1 MLMLIGTLAMAL
13 TVQQATAIGH
23 SEAACLGE
31 VHQDDTEDEAL
42 QHTHHAKRCYPVA
55 YAIVAPVGVVLDINN
70 GISIFG
76 PAADEAPPVNS
87 GRSKHF
93 RPPRFICAAIATRP
107 TQPYFGAQSHE
118 RQYRMRTMKRRNF
131 LGLLP
136 MGIAAATLP
145 TIKSARAQSL
155 WDMMN
160 QNRSL
165 SDAEREANSAAA
177 IQAIDTVEPILSY
190 DTANNL
196 QMAIA
201 QYEPFV
207 ASGGWE
213 QVPQETY
220 GVTIGVAR
228 DGVIQLK
235 RRLLSSADM
244 AMVERVDDVMD
255 APTDAAL
262 RRFQARHGL
271 HVSGQVDEATW
282 YALNVPAET
291 RLHQLRLNLLRV
303 QNMVSELADRYVVVN
318 IPAAFI
324 EVVEGGMVQRRHTA
338 VVGRIDRQ
346 TPILKSRIHQINFN
360 PYWNV
365 PVSIIRRDLI
375 KYMNENPNYLTEQK
389 IRIFDGSGNELQP
402 SQINWQTEEAVNYS
416 FRQDPGP
423 LNSMGNVKI
432 NFHNPHAVYL
442 HDTPTKGLFG
452 ENARFYSS
460 GCVRVDQ
467 VQDFVAWVLRDNGD
481 WGPSDIQTVFATGER
496 KDVDVSSPPEI
507 HTTYISAWA
516 NRNGVVSFRDD
527 IYEFDMAGK
536 VTFET

>member
-1 MLMLIGTLAMAL
+1 
-13 TVQQATAIGH
+13 
-23 SEAACLGE
+23 
-31 VHQDDTEDEAL
+31 
-42 QHTHHAKRCYPVA
+42 
-55 YAIVAPVGVVLDINN
+55 
-70 GISIFG
+70 
-76 PAADEAPPVNS
+76 
-87 GRSKHF
+87 
-93 RPPRFICAAIATRP
+93 
-107 TQPYFGAQSHE
+107 
-118 RQYRMRTMKRRNF
+118 MKRRDF
-131 LGLLP
+131 LRLLP
-136 MGIAAATLP
+136 MSAALTLP
-145 TIKSARAQSL
+145 MMQPARAQSL

-160 QNRSL
+160 RNQSL
-165 SDAEREANSAAA
+165 TDAEREANSAAA
-177 IQAIDTVEPILSY
+177 IASIDTVEPILSY

-196 QMAIA
+196 QLAIG

-207 ASGGWE
+207 NAGGWE

-220 GVTIGVAR
+220 GLSMGMAREGV
-228 DGVIQLK
+228 VQLK
-235 RRLLSSADM
+235 RRLLSSSDM
-244 AMVERVDDVMD
+244 PMVENVDGTFD
-255 APTDAAL
+255 AATDAAL
-262 RRFQARHGL
+262 RHFQARHGL
-271 HVSGQVDEATW
+271 QVTGQVDEATW
-282 YALNVPAET
+282 YTLNVPAET

-303 QNMVSELADRYVVVN
+303 QNMAPALANRYVVVN

-324 EVVEGGMVQRRHTA
+324 ETVENGMVVKRHTA

-389 IRIFDGSGNELQP
+389 IRILDGNGQEIQP
-402 SQINWQTEEAVNYS
+402 SSINWQTEEAVNYR

-452 ENARFYSS
+452 DNARFYSS

-467 VQDFVAWVLRDNGD
+467 VQDFVGWVLRDNAA
-481 WGPSDIQTVFATGER
+481 WGPTEIGNVFANGER
-496 KDVDVSSPPEI
+496 TDVDVQSPPEI

-527 IYEFDMAGK
+527 VYEFDMAGK
-536 VTFET
+536 VTFEA

>member
-1 MLMLIGTLAMAL
+1 M
-13 TVQQATAIGH
+13 
-23 SEAACLGE
+23 
-31 VHQDDTEDEAL
+31 
-42 QHTHHAKRCYPVA
+42 KRRDF
-55 YAIVAPVGVVLDINN
+55 LRLL
-70 GISIFG
+70 
-76 PAADEAPPVNS
+76 PA
-87 GRSKHF
+87 G
-93 RPPRFICAAIATRP
+93 AIATLP
-107 TQPYFGAQSHE
+107 IMQP
-118 RQYRMRTMKRRNF
+118 
-131 LGLLP
+131 
-136 MGIAAATLP
+136 
-145 TIKSARAQSL
+145 ARAQSL

-160 QNRSL
+160 QRQTL
-165 SDAEREANSAAA
+165 TDAEREANSAAA
-177 IQAIDTVEPILSY
+177 IQSIDTVEPILSY
-190 DTANNL
+190 DTVNNL
-196 QMAIA
+196 HMAIA

-207 ASGGWE
+207 ARGGWE

-220 GVTIGVAR
+220 GVTMGVSR
-228 DGVIQLK
+228 DGVVQLK
-235 RRLLSSADM
+235 RRLLASADM
-244 AMVERVDDVMD
+244 PMVENVDQTFD

-271 HVSGQVDEATW
+271 QVNGQVDEATW

-303 QNMVSELADRYVVVN
+303 EAMAPALADRYVVVN

-375 KYMNENPNYLTEQK
+375 KYMNENPNYLTEQQ
-389 IRIFDGSGNELQP
+389 IRIFDAGGQELQP
-402 SQINWQTEEAVNYS
+402 TQINWQTEEAVNYS

-423 LNSMGNVKI
+423 QNSMGNVKI

-467 VQDFVAWVLRDNGD
+467 VQDFVGWVLRDNGD
-481 WGPSDIQTVFATGER
+481 WGPTEIGNVFATGER
-496 KDVDVSSPPEI
+496 KDVEVRNPPEI

-527 IYEFDMAGK
+527 VYEFDMAGK
-536 VTFET
+536 VSFEA

>member
-1 MLMLIGTLAMAL
+1 
-13 TVQQATAIGH
+13 
-23 SEAACLGE
+23 
-31 VHQDDTEDEAL
+31 
-42 QHTHHAKRCYPVA
+42 
-55 YAIVAPVGVVLDINN
+55 
-70 GISIFG
+70 
-76 PAADEAPPVNS
+76 
-87 GRSKHF
+87 
-93 RPPRFICAAIATRP
+93 
-107 TQPYFGAQSHE
+107 
-118 RQYRMRTMKRRNF
+118 MKRRDF
-131 LGLLP
+131 LRLIPAGAVAALP
-136 MGIAAATLP
+136 MIQP
-145 TIKSARAQSL
+145 SHAQSL

-160 QNRSL
+160 QSRTL
-165 SDAEREANSAAA
+165 TDAEREANSAAA
-177 IQAIDTVEPILSY
+177 IQAIETVEPILSY
-190 DTANNL
+190 DTVNNL

-207 ASGGWE
+207 ARGGWE

-220 GVTIGVAR
+220 GVTMGVAR
-228 DGVIQLK
+228 DGVVQLK
-235 RRLLSSADM
+235 RRLLASADM
-244 AMVERVDDVMD
+244 PMVENVDDAMD

-271 HVSGQVDEATW
+271 QVSGQVDEATW

-291 RLHQLRLNLLRV
+291 RLRQLQLNLVRV
-303 QNMVSELADRYVVVN
+303 QTMAPALADRYVVVN

-324 EVVEGGMVQRRHTA
+324 ETVEGGMVVRRHTA

-360 PYWNV
+360 PFWNV

-375 KYMNENPNYLTEQK
+375 KTMNENPNYLTEQK
-389 IRIFDGSGNELQP
+389 IRIFDGGGQELQP
-402 SQINWQTEEAVNYS
+402 SQVNWQTEEAVNYR

-452 ENARFYSS
+452 DNARFFSS

-467 VQDFVAWVLRDNGD
+467 VRDFVGWVLRDNGD
-481 WGPSDIQTVFATGER
+481 WGDAEIGNVFSTGER
-496 KDVDVSSPPEI
+496 KDVDVRSPVEI

-527 IYEFDMAGK
+527 VYEFDMAGK
-536 VTFET
+536 VSFEA

>member
-1 MLMLIGTLAMAL
+1 
-13 TVQQATAIGH
+13 
-23 SEAACLGE
+23 
-31 VHQDDTEDEAL
+31 
-42 QHTHHAKRCYPVA
+42 
-55 YAIVAPVGVVLDINN
+55 
-70 GISIFG
+70 
-76 PAADEAPPVNS
+76 
-87 GRSKHF
+87 
-93 RPPRFICAAIATRP
+93 
-107 TQPYFGAQSHE
+107 
-118 RQYRMRTMKRRNF
+118 
-131 LGLLP
+131 
-136 MGIAAATLP
+136 
-145 TIKSARAQSL
+145 
-155 WDMMN
+155 
-160 QNRSL
+160 
-165 SDAEREANSAAA
+165 
-177 IQAIDTVEPILSY
+177 
-190 DTANNL
+190 
-196 QMAIA
+196 MAIA

-213 QVPQETY
+213 QVPQATY

-271 HVSGQVDEATW
+271 QVSGQVDEATW

-303 QNMVSELADRYVVVN
+303 QNMASELADRYVVVN

-389 IRIFDGSGNELQP
+389 IRIFNGSGNELQP

-452 ENARFYSS
+452 DNARFYSS

-481 WGPSDIQTVFATGER
+481 WGATEIQTVFTTGER
-496 KDVDVSSPPEI
+496 KDVDVSNPPEI

-527 IYEFDMAGK
+527 VYEFDMAGK
-536 VTFET
+536 VTFEA

>member
-1 MLMLIGTLAMAL
+1 M
-13 TVQQATAIGH
+13 
-23 SEAACLGE
+23 
-31 VHQDDTEDEAL
+31 
-42 QHTHHAKRCYPVA
+42 
-55 YAIVAPVGVVLDINN
+55 GVV
-70 GISIFG
+70 
-76 PAADEAPPVNS
+76 
-87 GRSKHF
+87 
-93 RPPRFICAAIATRP
+93 
-107 TQPYFGAQSHE
+107 
-118 RQYRMRTMKRRNF
+118 
-131 LGLLP
+131 
-136 MGIAAATLP
+136 ATLP
-145 TIKSARAQSL
+145 LTSPTRAESI

-160 QNRSL
+160 RSRTL

-177 IQAIDTVEPILSY
+177 LHAIDTVEPILSY

-207 ASGGWE
+207 TRGGWE

-220 GVTIGVAR
+220 GVTMGVAR
-228 DGVIQLK
+228 DGVVQLK
-235 RRLLSSADM
+235 RRLLSSTDLP
-244 AMVERVDDVMD
+244 MVDRVDDAFD

-271 HVSGQVDEATW
+271 QVNGQVDEATW

-291 RLHQLRLNLLRV
+291 RLRQLQLNLLRV
-303 QNMVSELADRYVVVN
+303 QAMAPALADRYVVVN

-324 EVVEGGMVQRRHTA
+324 ETVEGGIVARRHTA

-360 PYWNV
+360 PFWNV

-375 KYMNENPNYLTEQK
+375 KYMNENPNYLTEQR
-389 IRIFDGSGNELQP
+389 IRIYDGTGQELQP
-402 SQINWQTEEAVNYS
+402 TDINWQTEDAVNYS

-423 LNSMGNVKI
+423 QNSMGNVKI
-432 NFHNPHAVYL
+432 NFNNPHAVYL

-467 VQDFVAWVLRDNGD
+467 VQDFVAWVLRDTGD
-481 WGPSDIQTVFATGER
+481 WGPNEIGTIFSAGDR
-496 KDVDVSSPPEI
+496 KDVDVRNPVEI

-516 NRNGVVSFRDD
+516 NRQGVVSFRDD
-527 IYEFDMAGK
+527 VYEFDMAGK

>member
-1 MLMLIGTLAMAL
+1 
-13 TVQQATAIGH
+13 
-23 SEAACLGE
+23 
-31 VHQDDTEDEAL
+31 
-42 QHTHHAKRCYPVA
+42 
-55 YAIVAPVGVVLDINN
+55 
-70 GISIFG
+70 
-76 PAADEAPPVNS
+76 
-87 GRSKHF
+87 
-93 RPPRFICAAIATRP
+93 
-107 TQPYFGAQSHE
+107 
-118 RQYRMRTMKRRNF
+118 MKRRHF
-131 LGLLP
+131 IHLLSS
-136 MGIAAATLP
+136 GVAAGAVGFSQATP
-145 TIKSARAQSL
+145 AHAQSL
-155 WDMMN
+155 WGMMN
-160 QNRSL
+160 QGRTL
-165 SDAEREANSAAA
+165 TDAEREANSALA
-177 IQAIDTVEPILSY
+177 IQAIDSVEPILSY

-196 QMAIA
+196 KLAIS

-207 ASGGWE
+207 LAGGWE

-220 GVTIGVAR
+220 GVTMGVRR
-228 DGVIQLK
+228 DGVVQLK

-244 AMVERVDDVMD
+244 PMVDRVDDAFD
-255 APTDAAL
+255 SATDAAL

-271 HVSGQVDEATW
+271 QVSGQVDEPTW
-282 YALNVPAET
+282 YALNVPAEA

-303 QNMVSELADRYVVVN
+303 EAMAPALAERYVVVN

-360 PYWNV
+360 PFWNV

-389 IRIFDGSGNELQP
+389 IRIYDNADRELQP
-402 SQINWQTEEAVNYS
+402 TDINWQTEEAVNYR

-452 ENARFYSS
+452 DNARFLSS

-467 VQDFVAWVLRDNGD
+467 VSDFVSWVLRDTAG
-481 WGPSDIQTVFATGER
+481 WGAPEVGNVFASGER
-496 KDVDVSSPPEI
+496 KDVDVRNPVEL

-527 IYEFDMAGK
+527 VYEFDMAGK

>member
-1 MLMLIGTLAMAL
+1 
-13 TVQQATAIGH
+13 
-23 SEAACLGE
+23 
-31 VHQDDTEDEAL
+31 
-42 QHTHHAKRCYPVA
+42 
-55 YAIVAPVGVVLDINN
+55 
-70 GISIFG
+70 
-76 PAADEAPPVNS
+76 
-87 GRSKHF
+87 
-93 RPPRFICAAIATRP
+93 
-107 TQPYFGAQSHE
+107 
-118 RQYRMRTMKRRNF
+118 MKRRDF
-131 LGLLP
+131 LRLLP
-136 MGIAAATLP
+136 MGAAATLP
-145 TIKSARAQSL
+145 MMQSAQAQSL

-160 QNRSL
+160 QRQTL
-165 SDAEREANSAAA
+165 TDAEREANSAAA
-177 IQAIDTVEPILSY
+177 IQSIDTVEPILSY
-190 DTANNL
+190 DTVNNL
-196 QMAIA
+196 HMAIA

-207 ASGGWE
+207 ARGGWE

-220 GVTIGVAR
+220 GVTMGVSR
-228 DGVIQLK
+228 DGVVQLK
-235 RRLLSSADM
+235 RRLLASADM
-244 AMVERVDDVMD
+244 PMVENVDQTFD

-271 HVSGQVDEATW
+271 QVNGQVDEATW

-291 RLHQLRLNLLRV
+291 RLHQLQLNLVRV
-303 QNMVSELADRYVVVN
+303 QAMAPALADRYVVVN

-389 IRIFDGSGNELQP
+389 IRILDGSGQELQP
-402 SQINWQTEEAVNYS
+402 TQINWQTEEAVNYR

-423 LNSMGNVKI
+423 QNSMGNVKI
-432 NFHNPHAVYL
+432 NFNNPHAVYL

-452 ENARFYSS
+452 QNARFYSS

-481 WGPSDIQTVFATGER
+481 WGSPEIGNVFATGER
-496 KDVDVSSPPEI
+496 KDVEVTNPPEI

-527 IYEFDMAGK
+527 VYEFDMAGK
-536 VTFET
+536 VSFEA

>member
-1 MLMLIGTLAMAL
+1 
-13 TVQQATAIGH
+13 
-23 SEAACLGE
+23 
-31 VHQDDTEDEAL
+31 
-42 QHTHHAKRCYPVA
+42 
-55 YAIVAPVGVVLDINN
+55 
-70 GISIFG
+70 
-76 PAADEAPPVNS
+76 
-87 GRSKHF
+87 
-93 RPPRFICAAIATRP
+93 
-107 TQPYFGAQSHE
+107 
-118 RQYRMRTMKRRNF
+118 MKRRNF
-131 LGLLP
+131 IRLIPLGL
-136 MGIAAATLP
+136 AATLP
-145 TIKSARAQSL
+145 FAPPAQAQSL
-155 WDMMN
+155 WSMMN
-160 QNRSL
+160 RDRSL
-165 SDAEREANSAAA
+165 TDADREANSAAA
-177 IQAIDTVEPILSY
+177 LQAIDTVEPILSY

-207 ASGGWE
+207 LAGGWE

-220 GVTIGVAR
+220 GVTMGVSR

-235 RRLLSSADM
+235 RRLLASADM
-244 AMVERVDDVMD
+244 AMVDHIDEVFD

-271 HVSGQVDEATW
+271 RVSGQVDEATW

-303 QNMVSELADRYVVVN
+303 QNMASRLADRYVVVN

-324 EVVEGGMVQRRHTA
+324 EIVENGMVSRRHTA

-360 PYWNV
+360 PFWNV
-365 PVSIIRRDLI
+365 PVSIIRNDLI
-375 KYMNENPNYLTEQK
+375 KYMNENPNYLTEQG
-389 IRIFDGSGNELQP
+389 IRILDGSGRELQP
-402 SQINWQTEEAVNYS
+402 NEIDWQTEQAVNYR

-423 LNSMGNVKI
+423 LNAMGNVRI
-432 NFHNPHAVYL
+432 NFHNPHSVFL

-452 ENARFYSS
+452 DNARFLSS

-481 WGPSDIQTVFATGER
+481 WGPPEIADIFANGART
-496 KDVDVSSPPEI
+496 DVDVRNPVEI

-516 NRNGVVSFRDD
+516 NRQGIVSFRDD
-527 IYEFDMAGK
+527 VYEFDMAGK
-536 VTFET
+536 VTFES

>member
-1 MLMLIGTLAMAL
+1 
-13 TVQQATAIGH
+13 
-23 SEAACLGE
+23 
-31 VHQDDTEDEAL
+31 
-42 QHTHHAKRCYPVA
+42 
-55 YAIVAPVGVVLDINN
+55 
-70 GISIFG
+70 
-76 PAADEAPPVNS
+76 
-87 GRSKHF
+87 
-93 RPPRFICAAIATRP
+93 
-107 TQPYFGAQSHE
+107 
-118 RQYRMRTMKRRNF
+118 MKRRDF
-131 LGLLP
+131 LRLLP
-136 MGIAAATLP
+136 AATLATLP
-145 TIKSARAQSL
+145 LVRPAGAQSL

-160 QNRSL
+160 QSRSL
-165 SDAEREANSAAA
+165 SEAEREANSAAA

-207 ASGGWE
+207 ARGGWE
-213 QVPQETY
+213 QVPQETF
-220 GVTIGVAR
+220 GVTTGVSR
-228 DGVIQLK
+228 DGVVQLK

-244 AMVERVDDVMD
+244 PMAETVDDTFD
-255 APTDAAL
+255 TATDAAL

-271 HVSGQVDEATW
+271 QVSGAVDEATW

-303 QNMVSELADRYVVVN
+303 QAMAPALADRYVVVN

-324 EVVEGGMVQRRHTA
+324 ETVEGGMVTRRHTA

-360 PYWNV
+360 PFWSV

-375 KYMNENPNYLTEQK
+375 KAMNENPNYLTEQA
-389 IRIFDGSGNELQP
+389 IRIYDASGSELQP
-402 SQINWQTEEAVNYS
+402 TDINWQTEEAVNYS

-423 LNSMGNVKI
+423 KNSMGNVKI
-432 NFHNPHAVYL
+432 NFNNPHAVYL

-460 GCVRVDQ
+460 GCVRVDA
-467 VQDFVAWVLRDNGD
+467 VREFVGWVLRDNGE
-481 WGPSDIQTVFATGER
+481 WGPGEIENVFATGER
-496 KDVDVSSPPEI
+496 KDVDVRDPVEI

-527 IYEFDMAGK
+527 VYEFDMAGK
-536 VTFET
+536 VSFET

>member
-1 MLMLIGTLAMAL
+1 
-13 TVQQATAIGH
+13 
-23 SEAACLGE
+23 
-31 VHQDDTEDEAL
+31 
-42 QHTHHAKRCYPVA
+42 
-55 YAIVAPVGVVLDINN
+55 
-70 GISIFG
+70 
-76 PAADEAPPVNS
+76 
-87 GRSKHF
+87 
-93 RPPRFICAAIATRP
+93 
-107 TQPYFGAQSHE
+107 
-118 RQYRMRTMKRRNF
+118 MKRRNF
-131 LGLLP
+131 LHLLSS
-136 MGIAAATLP
+136 GVAAGAVGFSQATP
-145 TIKSARAQSL
+145 AQAQSL
-155 WDMMN
+155 WSMMN
-160 QNRSL
+160 QGRTL
-165 SDAEREANSAAA
+165 TDAEREANSALA
-177 IQAIDTVEPILSY
+177 IQAIDSVEPILSY

-196 QMAIA
+196 KLAIA

-207 ASGGWE
+207 LAGGWE

-220 GVTIGVAR
+220 GVTMGVRR
-228 DGVIQLK
+228 DGVVQLK

-244 AMVERVDDVMD
+244 PMVDRVDEAFDS
-255 APTDAAL
+255 ATDAAL

-271 HVSGQVDEATW
+271 QVSGQVDEPTW
-282 YALNVPAET
+282 YALNVPAEA

-303 QNMVSELADRYVVVN
+303 EAMAPALAERYVVVN

-360 PYWNV
+360 PFWNV

-389 IRIFDGSGNELQP
+389 IRIYDNADRELQP
-402 SQINWQTEEAVNYS
+402 TDINWQTEEAVNYR

-452 ENARFYSS
+452 DNARFLSS

-467 VQDFVAWVLRDNGD
+467 VSDFVSWVLRDTSG
-481 WGPSDIQTVFATGER
+481 WGAPEVGNVFASGER
-496 KDVDVSSPPEI
+496 KDVDVHNPVEL

-527 IYEFDMAGK
+527 VYEFDMAGK

>member
-1 MLMLIGTLAMAL
+1 
-13 TVQQATAIGH
+13 
-23 SEAACLGE
+23 
-31 VHQDDTEDEAL
+31 
-42 QHTHHAKRCYPVA
+42 
-55 YAIVAPVGVVLDINN
+55 
-70 GISIFG
+70 
-76 PAADEAPPVNS
+76 
-87 GRSKHF
+87 
-93 RPPRFICAAIATRP
+93 
-107 TQPYFGAQSHE
+107 
-118 RQYRMRTMKRRNF
+118 MKRRDF
-131 LGLLP
+131 LRLLP
-136 MGIAAATLP
+136 LGAVATVP
-145 TIKSARAQSL
+145 MMQPARAQSL

-160 QNRSL
+160 QSRSL
-165 SDAEREANSAAA
+165 TDAEREANSAAA

-201 QYEPFV
+201 QYQPFV
-207 ASGGWE
+207 ERGGWE

-220 GVTIGVAR
+220 GVTMGVAR
-228 DGVIQLK
+228 DGVVQLK

-244 AMVERVDDVMD
+244 PMVESVNDVMD

-271 HVSGQVDEATW
+271 QVNGQVDEATW

-291 RLHQLRLNLLRV
+291 RLHQLQLNLLRV
-303 QNMVSELADRYVVVN
+303 QAMAPALAERYVVVN

-324 EVVEGGMVQRRHTA
+324 ETVEGGMVAKRHTA

-360 PYWNV
+360 PFWNV

-375 KYMNENPNYLTEQK
+375 KYMNENPSYLTEQK
-389 IRIFDGSGNELQP
+389 IRIYDGSGRELQP
-402 SQINWQTEEAVNYS
+402 TEINWQTEEAVNYN

-452 ENARFYSS
+452 DNARFYSS

-467 VQDFVAWVLRDNGD
+467 VQDFVGWVLRDTSG
-481 WGPSDIQTVFATGER
+481 WGSGEIGTVFSTGER
-496 KDVDVSSPPEI
+496 KDVDVRNPVEI

-527 IYEFDMAGK
+527 VYEFDMAGK
-536 VTFET
+536 VSFEA

>member
-1 MLMLIGTLAMAL
+1 
-13 TVQQATAIGH
+13 
-23 SEAACLGE
+23 
-31 VHQDDTEDEAL
+31 
-42 QHTHHAKRCYPVA
+42 
-55 YAIVAPVGVVLDINN
+55 
-70 GISIFG
+70 
-76 PAADEAPPVNS
+76 
-87 GRSKHF
+87 
-93 RPPRFICAAIATRP
+93 
-107 TQPYFGAQSHE
+107 
-118 RQYRMRTMKRRNF
+118 MKRRDF
-131 LGLLP
+131 IRLLP
-136 MGIAAATLP
+136 MSAAVATIP
-145 TIKSARAQSL
+145 MMQPARAQSL

-160 QNRSL
+160 QTRTL

-207 ASGGWE
+207 ANGGWE

-220 GVTIGVAR
+220 GVTMGVAK
-228 DGVIQLK
+228 DGVVQLK
-235 RRLLSSADM
+235 RRLISSADM
-244 AMVERVDDVMD
+244 AMVDNVDQAMD
-255 APTDAAL
+255 AATDAAL

-271 HVSGQVDEATW
+271 QVSGQVDEATW

-303 QNMVSELADRYVVVN
+303 QNMASDLADRYVVVN

-389 IRIFDGSGNELQP
+389 IRILDGNGQELQP
-402 SQINWQTEEAVNYS
+402 SQINWQTEEAVNYR

-452 ENARFYSS
+452 DNARFYSS

-467 VQDFVAWVLRDNGD
+467 VQDFVGWVLRDNSD
-481 WGPSDIQTVFATGER
+481 WGPGQVADVFSTGER
-496 KDVDVSSPPEI
+496 KDVEVANPPEI

-527 IYEFDMAGK
+527 VYEFDMAGK
-536 VTFET
+536 VTFEA

>member
-1 MLMLIGTLAMAL
+1 
-13 TVQQATAIGH
+13 
-23 SEAACLGE
+23 
-31 VHQDDTEDEAL
+31 
-42 QHTHHAKRCYPVA
+42 
-55 YAIVAPVGVVLDINN
+55 
-70 GISIFG
+70 
-76 PAADEAPPVNS
+76 
-87 GRSKHF
+87 
-93 RPPRFICAAIATRP
+93 
-107 TQPYFGAQSHE
+107 
-118 RQYRMRTMKRRNF
+118 MKRRDF
-131 LGLLP
+131 LRLLP
-136 MGIAAATLP
+136 LGAAATLP
-145 TIKSARAQSL
+145 MIQPARAQSL

-160 QNRSL
+160 QSRSL
-165 SDAEREANSAAA
+165 TDAEREANSAAA

-190 DTANNL
+190 DTVNNL
-196 QMAIA
+196 QMAIG
-201 QYEPFV
+201 QYQPFV
-207 ASGGWE
+207 ERGGWE

-220 GVTIGVAR
+220 GVTMGVAR
-228 DGVIQLK
+228 NGVVQLK

-244 AMVERVDDVMD
+244 PMVESVDDVMD

-271 HVSGQVDEATW
+271 QVNGQVDEATW

-291 RLHQLRLNLLRV
+291 RLHQLQLNLLRV
-303 QNMVSELADRYVVVN
+303 QAMAPALADRYVVVN

-324 EVVEGGMVQRRHTA
+324 ETVEGGMVSKRHTA

-360 PYWNV
+360 PFWNV

-375 KYMNENPNYLTEQK
+375 KYMNENPSYLTEQK
-389 IRIFDGSGNELQP
+389 IRIYDGSGRELQP
-402 SQINWQTEEAVNYS
+402 TEINWQTEEAVNYN

-452 ENARFYSS
+452 DNARFYSS

-467 VQDFVAWVLRDNGD
+467 VQDFVGWVLRDTSG
-481 WGPSDIQTVFATGER
+481 WGSGEIGNVFSTGER
-496 KDVDVSSPPEI
+496 KDVDVRNPVEI

-527 IYEFDMAGK
+527 VYEFDMAGK
-536 VTFET
+536 VSFEA

>member
-1 MLMLIGTLAMAL
+1 
-13 TVQQATAIGH
+13 
-23 SEAACLGE
+23 
-31 VHQDDTEDEAL
+31 
-42 QHTHHAKRCYPVA
+42 
-55 YAIVAPVGVVLDINN
+55 
-70 GISIFG
+70 
-76 PAADEAPPVNS
+76 
-87 GRSKHF
+87 
-93 RPPRFICAAIATRP
+93 
-107 TQPYFGAQSHE
+107 
-118 RQYRMRTMKRRNF
+118 MR
-131 LGLLP
+131 LLP
-136 MGIAAATLP
+136 MGMAATLP
-145 TIKSARAQSL
+145 IMRPARAQSL

-160 QNRSL
+160 QTRTL
-165 SDAEREANSAAA
+165 SDAEQQANSAAA

-207 ASGGWE
+207 ARGGWE

-220 GVTIGVAR
+220 GVTIGVNR
-228 DGVIQLK
+228 DGVVQLK
-235 RRLLSSADM
+235 RRLLASGDM
-244 AMVERVDDVMD
+244 AMVDHVDGAFDP
-255 APTDAAL
+255 ATDGAL

-271 HVSGQVDEATW
+271 QVNGQVDEATW

-291 RLHQLRLNLLRV
+291 RLHQLRLNLMRV
-303 QNMVSELADRYVVVN
+303 QNMASALADRYVVVN

-423 LNSMGNVKI
+423 QNSMGNVKI

-467 VQDFVAWVLRDNGD
+467 VQDFVAWVLRDNGT
-481 WGPSDIQTVFATGER
+481 WGPPEIGKVFTTGER
-496 KDVDVSSPPEI
+496 KDVDVRNPPEI
-507 HTTYISAWA
+507 HTTYITAWA
-516 NRNGVVSFRDD
+516 NRNGVVSLREDV
-527 IYEFDMAGK
+527 YEFDMAGK
-536 VTFET
+536 VTFNA

>member
-1 MLMLIGTLAMAL
+1 MEHDEPGRAL
-13 TVQQATAIGH
+13 T
-23 SEAACLGE
+23 
-31 VHQDDTEDEAL
+31 
-42 QHTHHAKRCYPVA
+42 
-55 YAIVAPVGVVLDINN
+55 
-70 GISIFG
+70 
-76 PAADEAPPVNS
+76 
-87 GRSKHF
+87 
-93 RPPRFICAAIATRP
+93 
-107 TQPYFGAQSHE
+107 
-118 RQYRMRTMKRRNF
+118 
-131 LGLLP
+131 
-136 MGIAAATLP
+136 
-145 TIKSARAQSL
+145 
-155 WDMMN
+155 
-160 QNRSL
+160 
-165 SDAEREANSAAA
+165 DAELEANSAAA
-177 IQAIDTVEPILSY
+177 IRAIETVEPILSY

-207 ASGGWE
+207 MAGGWE

-220 GVTIGVAR
+220 GVTMGVRR
-228 DGVIQLK
+228 DGVVQLK

-244 AMVERVDDVMD
+244 AMVDQVDEAFDG
-255 APTDAAL
+255 PTDAAL

-271 HVSGQVDEATW
+271 QVSGQVDEPTW
-282 YALNVPAET
+282 YALNVPAEA

-303 QNMVSELADRYVVVN
+303 QAMAPALADRYVVVN

-360 PYWNV
+360 PFWNV

-389 IRIFDGSGNELQP
+389 IRILDGNGQEVQP
-402 SQINWQTEEAVNYS
+402 SSINWQTEEAVNYR

-452 ENARFYSS
+452 DNARFLSS

-467 VQDFVAWVLRDNGD
+467 VQDFVSWVLRDTSGWASGEVGN
-481 WGPSDIQTVFATGER
+481 VFATGER
-496 KDVDVSSPPEI
+496 KDVDVRNPVEI

-516 NRNGVVSFRDD
+516 NRDGVVSFRDD
-527 IYEFDMAGK
+527 VYEFDMAGK

>member
-1 MLMLIGTLAMAL
+1 
-13 TVQQATAIGH
+13 
-23 SEAACLGE
+23 
-31 VHQDDTEDEAL
+31 
-42 QHTHHAKRCYPVA
+42 
-55 YAIVAPVGVVLDINN
+55 
-70 GISIFG
+70 
-76 PAADEAPPVNS
+76 
-87 GRSKHF
+87 
-93 RPPRFICAAIATRP
+93 
-107 TQPYFGAQSHE
+107 
-118 RQYRMRTMKRRNF
+118 MKRRDF
-131 LGLLP
+131 LRLLP
-136 MGIAAATLP
+136 IGAAATLP
-145 TIKSARAQSL
+145 MMQSARAQSL

-160 QNRSL
+160 QSPSL

-190 DTANNL
+190 DTVNNL

-207 ASGGWE
+207 AHGGWE

-220 GVTIGVAR
+220 GVTMGASR
-228 DGVIQLK
+228 DGVVQLK
-235 RRLLSSADM
+235 RRLLASVDM
-244 AMVERVDDVMD
+244 PMVENVDQAFD

-271 HVSGQVDEATW
+271 QVNGQVDEATW

-303 QNMVSELADRYVVVN
+303 QAMAPALADRYVVVN

-324 EVVEGGMVQRRHTA
+324 ETVEGGTVQRRHTA

-360 PYWNV
+360 PFWNV

-375 KYMNENPNYLTEQK
+375 KYMNENPNYLTEQR
-389 IRIFDGSGNELQP
+389 IRIYDGSGQERL
-402 SQINWQTEEAVNYS
+402 STDINWQTEEAVNYS

-423 LNSMGNVKI
+423 QNSMGNVKI
-432 NFHNPHAVYL
+432 NFNNPHAVYL

-481 WGPSDIQTVFATGER
+481 WGQGEIAGVFATGER
-496 KDVDVSSPPEI
+496 KDVDVRNPVEL

-527 IYEFDMAGK
+527 VYELDMAGK
-536 VTFET
+536 VSFET

>member
-1 MLMLIGTLAMAL
+1 MRRRDFVGL
-13 TVQQATAIGH
+13 V
-23 SEAACLGE
+23 SAAAG
-31 VHQDDTEDEAL
+31 
-42 QHTHHAKRCYPVA
+42 
-55 YAIVAPVGVVLDINN
+55 
-70 GISIFG
+70 
-76 PAADEAPPVNS
+76 
-87 GRSKHF
+87 
-93 RPPRFICAAIATRP
+93 AAILTP
-107 TQPYFGAQSHE
+107 SKAQ
-118 RQYRMRTMKRRNF
+118 
-131 LGLLP
+131 
-136 MGIAAATLP
+136 
-145 TIKSARAQSL
+145 AQSL

-160 QNRSL
+160 QNRTL
-165 SDAEREANSAAA
+165 TDAEREANSAAA
-177 IQAIDTVEPILSY
+177 LQAIDTNEPILSY

-196 QMAIA
+196 LMAIA

-207 ASGGWE
+207 ARGGWE

-220 GVTIGVAR
+220 GVTLGVAR
-228 DGVIQLK
+228 EGVIQLK

-244 AMVERVDDVMD
+244 PMAENIDNVAD
-255 APTDAAL
+255 ATTDAAL

-271 HVSGQVDEATW
+271 QVSGQVDEATW

-303 QNMVSELADRYVVVN
+303 QAMASSLADRYVVVN

-324 EVVEGGMVQRRHTA
+324 ETVEGGTVVRRHTA

-360 PYWNV
+360 PFWNV

-375 KYMNENPNYLTEQK
+375 KYMNENPNYLTEQQ
-389 IRIFDGSGNELQP
+389 IRIYDSSGAELQP
-402 SQINWQTEEAVNYS
+402 TDINWQTEEAVNYS

-423 LNSMGNVKI
+423 QNSMGNVKI

-467 VQDFVAWVLRDNGD
+467 VQDFVGWVLRDNGD
-481 WGPSDIQTVFATGER
+481 WGPGEIANVFSTGER
-496 KDVDVSSPPEI
+496 KDVDVRDPVEI

-516 NRNGVVSFRDD
+516 NRQGVVSFRDD
-527 IYEFDMAGK
+527 VYEFDMAGK

>member
-1 MLMLIGTLAMAL
+1 MILHAL
-13 TVQQATAIGH
+13 
-23 SEAACLGE
+23 
-31 VHQDDTEDEAL
+31 D
-42 QHTHHAKRCYPVA
+42 
-55 YAIVAPVGVVLDINN
+55 
-70 GISIFG
+70 
-76 PAADEAPPVNS
+76 
-87 GRSKHF
+87 
-93 RPPRFICAAIATRP
+93 
-107 TQPYFGAQSHE
+107 
-118 RQYRMRTMKRRNF
+118 RTMKRRDF
-131 LGLLP
+131 LRLLP
-136 MGIAAATLP
+136 AGAIATLP
-145 TIKSARAQSL
+145 IMQPARAQSL

-160 QNRSL
+160 QRQTL
-165 SDAEREANSAAA
+165 TDAEREANSAAA
-177 IQAIDTVEPILSY
+177 IQSIDTVEPILSY
-190 DTANNL
+190 DTVNNL
-196 QMAIA
+196 HMAIA

-207 ASGGWE
+207 ARGGWE

-220 GVTIGVAR
+220 GVTMGVSR
-228 DGVIQLK
+228 DGVVQLK
-235 RRLLSSADM
+235 RRLLASADM
-244 AMVERVDDVMD
+244 PMVENVDQTFD

-271 HVSGQVDEATW
+271 QVNGQVDEATW

-303 QNMVSELADRYVVVN
+303 QAMAPALADRYVVVN

-375 KYMNENPNYLTEQK
+375 KYMNENPNYLTEQQ
-389 IRIFDGSGNELQP
+389 IRIFDAGGQELQP
-402 SQINWQTEEAVNYS
+402 TQINWQTEEAVNYS

-423 LNSMGNVKI
+423 QNSMGNVKI

-467 VQDFVAWVLRDNGD
+467 VQDFVGWVLRDNGD
-481 WGPSDIQTVFATGER
+481 WGPAEIGNVFATGER
-496 KDVDVSSPPEI
+496 KDVEVRNPPEI

-527 IYEFDMAGK
+527 VYEFDMAGK
-536 VTFET
+536 VSFEA

>member
-1 MLMLIGTLAMAL
+1 
-13 TVQQATAIGH
+13 
-23 SEAACLGE
+23 
-31 VHQDDTEDEAL
+31 
-42 QHTHHAKRCYPVA
+42 
-55 YAIVAPVGVVLDINN
+55 
-70 GISIFG
+70 
-76 PAADEAPPVNS
+76 
-87 GRSKHF
+87 
-93 RPPRFICAAIATRP
+93 
-107 TQPYFGAQSHE
+107 
-118 RQYRMRTMKRRNF
+118 MKRRHF
-131 LGLLP
+131 LHFLSAGAAGLSLIHP
-136 MGIAAATLP
+136 
-145 TIKSARAQSL
+145 ARAQSL
-155 WDMMN
+155 WGMMN
-160 QNRSL
+160 QGRSL

-177 IQAIDTVEPILSY
+177 IAAIDTVEPILSY
-190 DTANNL
+190 DTAHNL
-196 QMAIA
+196 KLAIA

-207 ASGGWE
+207 LAGGWE
-213 QVPQETY
+213 EVPQETY
-220 GVTIGVAR
+220 GVTMGVRR
-228 DGVIQLK
+228 DGVVQLK

-244 AMVERVDDVMD
+244 PMVERVDETFDG
-255 APTDAAL
+255 ATDAAL

-271 HVSGQVDEATW
+271 QVSGQVDEATW
-282 YALNVPAET
+282 YALNVPAEA

-303 QNMVSELADRYVVVN
+303 EAMASSLADRYVVVN

-360 PYWNV
+360 PFWNV

-389 IRIFDGSGNELQP
+389 IRIYDGSGRELQP
-402 SQINWQTEEAVNYS
+402 TDINWQTEEAVNYS

-423 LNSMGNVKI
+423 QNSMGNVKI

-467 VQDFVAWVLRDNGD
+467 VNDFVSWILRDTSG
-481 WGPSDIQTVFATGER
+481 WGSEEVSTAFSTGER
-496 KDVDVSSPPEI
+496 RDVDVRNPVEI

-527 IYEFDMAGK
+527 VYEFDMAGK

>member
-1 MLMLIGTLAMAL
+1 
-13 TVQQATAIGH
+13 
-23 SEAACLGE
+23 
-31 VHQDDTEDEAL
+31 
-42 QHTHHAKRCYPVA
+42 
-55 YAIVAPVGVVLDINN
+55 
-70 GISIFG
+70 
-76 PAADEAPPVNS
+76 
-87 GRSKHF
+87 
-93 RPPRFICAAIATRP
+93 
-107 TQPYFGAQSHE
+107 
-118 RQYRMRTMKRRNF
+118 MKRRHF
-131 LGLLP
+131 LHLLSTGAAGLSLISP
-136 MGIAAATLP
+136 
-145 TIKSARAQSL
+145 ARAQSL
-155 WDMMN
+155 WGMMN
-160 QNRSL
+160 QGRSL

-196 QMAIA
+196 KLAIA

-207 ASGGWE
+207 LAGGWE
-213 QVPQETY
+213 EVPQETY
-220 GVTIGVAR
+220 GVTMGVRR
-228 DGVIQLK
+228 DGVVQLK

-244 AMVERVDDVMD
+244 PMVDRVDETFDG
-255 APTDAAL
+255 ATDAAL

-271 HVSGQVDEATW
+271 QVSGQVDEATW
-282 YALNVPAET
+282 YALNVPAEA

-303 QNMVSELADRYVVVN
+303 EAMAPSLADRYVVVN

-324 EVVEGGMVQRRHTA
+324 EVVEGGLVQRRHTA

-360 PYWNV
+360 PFWNV

-389 IRIFDGSGNELQP
+389 IRIYDGSGRELQP
-402 SQINWQTEEAVNYS
+402 TDINWQTEEAVNYN

-423 LNSMGNVKI
+423 QNSMGNVKI

-467 VQDFVAWVLRDNGD
+467 VNDFVSWILRDTSG
-481 WGPSDIQTVFATGER
+481 WGPSEVGTAFSTGER
-496 KDVDVSSPPEI
+496 RDVDVRNPVEI

-527 IYEFDMAGK
+527 VYEFDMAGK
-536 VTFET
+536 VSFET

>member
-1 MLMLIGTLAMAL
+1 
-13 TVQQATAIGH
+13 
-23 SEAACLGE
+23 
-31 VHQDDTEDEAL
+31 
-42 QHTHHAKRCYPVA
+42 
-55 YAIVAPVGVVLDINN
+55 
-70 GISIFG
+70 
-76 PAADEAPPVNS
+76 
-87 GRSKHF
+87 
-93 RPPRFICAAIATRP
+93 
-107 TQPYFGAQSHE
+107 
-118 RQYRMRTMKRRNF
+118 MKRRDF
-131 LGLLP
+131 LRLLP
-136 MGIAAATLP
+136 IGAAATLP
-145 TIKSARAQSL
+145 MMQRAQAQSL

-160 QNRSL
+160 QSRSL

-190 DTANNL
+190 DTVNNL

-207 ASGGWE
+207 AHGGWE

-220 GVTIGVAR
+220 GVAMGASR
-228 DGVIQLK
+228 DGVVELK
-235 RRLLSSADM
+235 RRLLASVDM
-244 AMVERVDDVMD
+244 PMVENVDQAFD

-271 HVSGQVDEATW
+271 QVNGQVDEATW

-303 QNMVSELADRYVVVN
+303 QAMAPALADRYVVVN

-324 EVVEGGMVQRRHTA
+324 ETVEGGTVQRRHTA

-360 PYWNV
+360 PFWNV

-375 KYMNENPNYLTEQK
+375 KYMNENPNYLTEQR
-389 IRIFDGSGNELQP
+389 IRIYDGSGQERQP
-402 SQINWQTEEAVNYS
+402 TDINWQTEEAVNYS

-423 LNSMGNVKI
+423 QNSMGNVKI
-432 NFHNPHAVYL
+432 NFNNPHAVYL

-481 WGPSDIQTVFATGER
+481 WSTGEIGNVFSTGER
-496 KDVDVSSPPEI
+496 KDVDVRNPVEI

-527 IYEFDMAGK
+527 VYEFDMAGK
-536 VTFET
+536 VSFEV

>member
-1 MLMLIGTLAMAL
+1 MNRNPSL
-13 TVQQATAIGH
+13 T
-23 SEAACLGE
+23 
-31 VHQDDTEDEAL
+31 
-42 QHTHHAKRCYPVA
+42 
-55 YAIVAPVGVVLDINN
+55 
-70 GISIFG
+70 
-76 PAADEAPPVNS
+76 
-87 GRSKHF
+87 
-93 RPPRFICAAIATRP
+93 
-107 TQPYFGAQSHE
+107 
-118 RQYRMRTMKRRNF
+118 
-131 LGLLP
+131 
-136 MGIAAATLP
+136 
-145 TIKSARAQSL
+145 
-155 WDMMN
+155 
-160 QNRSL
+160 
-165 SDAEREANSAAA
+165 DAEREANSAAA
-177 IQAIDTVEPILSY
+177 IAAIDTVEPILSY

-196 QMAIA
+196 QLAIG

-207 ASGGWE
+207 NAGGWE

-220 GVTIGVAR
+220 GLSMGMAREGV
-228 DGVIQLK
+228 VQLK
-235 RRLLSSADM
+235 RRLLSSSDM
-244 AMVERVDDVMD
+244 PMVENVDGTFD
-255 APTDAAL
+255 AATDAAL
-262 RRFQARHGL
+262 RHFQARHGL
-271 HVSGQVDEATW
+271 QVTGQVDEATW

-303 QNMVSELADRYVVVN
+303 QNMAPALAARYVVVN

-324 EVVEGGMVQRRHTA
+324 ETVENGTVVKRHTA

-389 IRIFDGSGNELQP
+389 IRILDGNGQELQP
-402 SQINWQTEEAVNYS
+402 SSINWQTEEAVNYR

-452 ENARFYSS
+452 DNARFYSS

-467 VQDFVAWVLRDNGD
+467 VQDFVGWVLRDNGD
-481 WGPSDIQTVFATGER
+481 WGPAEIGNVFATGER
-496 KDVDVSSPPEI
+496 KDVDVQSPPEI

-527 IYEFDMAGK
+527 VYEFDMAGK
-536 VTFET
+536 VTFEA

>member
-1 MLMLIGTLAMAL
+1 
-13 TVQQATAIGH
+13 
-23 SEAACLGE
+23 
-31 VHQDDTEDEAL
+31 
-42 QHTHHAKRCYPVA
+42 
-55 YAIVAPVGVVLDINN
+55 
-70 GISIFG
+70 
-76 PAADEAPPVNS
+76 
-87 GRSKHF
+87 
-93 RPPRFICAAIATRP
+93 
-107 TQPYFGAQSHE
+107 
-118 RQYRMRTMKRRNF
+118 MKRRHF
-131 LGLLP
+131 IHLLSS
-136 MGIAAATLP
+136 GVAAGAVGFSQAMP
-145 TIKSARAQSL
+145 AQAQSL
-155 WDMMN
+155 WSMMN
-160 QNRSL
+160 QGRTL
-165 SDAEREANSAAA
+165 TDAEREANSALA
-177 IQAIDTVEPILSY
+177 IQAIDSVEPILSH

-196 QMAIA
+196 KLAIA

-207 ASGGWE
+207 LAGGWE

-220 GVTIGVAR
+220 GVTMGVRR
-228 DGVIQLK
+228 DGVVQLK

-244 AMVERVDDVMD
+244 PMVDRVDEAFDS
-255 APTDAAL
+255 ATDAAL

-271 HVSGQVDEATW
+271 QVSGQVDEPTW
-282 YALNVPAET
+282 YALNVPAEA

-303 QNMVSELADRYVVVN
+303 EAMAPALAERYVVVN

-360 PYWNV
+360 PFWNV

-389 IRIFDGSGNELQP
+389 IRIYDNADRELQP
-402 SQINWQTEEAVNYS
+402 TDINWQTEEAVNYR

-452 ENARFYSS
+452 DNARFLSS

-467 VQDFVAWVLRDNGD
+467 VSDFVSWVLRDTSG
-481 WGPSDIQTVFATGER
+481 WGAPEVGNVFASGER
-496 KDVDVSSPPEI
+496 KDVDVRNPVEL

-527 IYEFDMAGK
+527 VYEFDMAGK